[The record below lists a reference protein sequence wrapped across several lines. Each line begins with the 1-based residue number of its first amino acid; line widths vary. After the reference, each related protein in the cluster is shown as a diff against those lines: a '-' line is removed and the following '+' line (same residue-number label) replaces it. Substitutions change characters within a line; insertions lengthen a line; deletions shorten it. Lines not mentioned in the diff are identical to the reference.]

1 MFAHINLLIFRAVS
15 IIPQPQVDEKAQ
27 FLDEHVLFA
36 DTIEFTEEQPSP
48 RFIKSHLPVSLLP
61 KQIWTK
67 KPKVCMSFGQNGV
80 DF

>member
-1 MFAHINLLIFRAVS
+1 MFAHLNLLIFRAVS

-67 KPKVCMSFGQNGV
+67 KPKVCMNFGQNGG
-80 DF
+80 

>member
-1 MFAHINLLIFRAVS
+1 MFAHLNLYIFRAVS

-67 KPKVCMSFGQNGV
+67 KPKVSQILAKTGV